1 VPFFC
6 TARYRMPVIPP
17 LILLAVFAIGE
28 GIQTAKE
35 RRWKSMAGM
44 AVALVLGSLLVHV
57 TPHTQ
62 AREDDLVSHVVVG
75 NVYNDRGQPK
85 AALSHYRR
93 ALELAPGDLAAACGL
108 GEVLTTLNRLP
119 EGIPQ
124 LRRALSGPRV
134 PRSGETPEMLA
145 STHSS
150 LANALAQTGQYDEA
164 IRHYREAIRLN
175 PRGAKGAD
183 QLNLG
188 LVLQALGRNEEA
200 VEVLRQSIEIN
211 PEFPIAHLALGR
223 SLLALGRTAEAI
235 PPLRQ
240 ATAAS
245 PRDPQAWF
253 ELGRA
258 LATEGHT
265 AEAKET
271 LQTSLR
277 LNPRLEEA
285 RRLLNSVERQA
296 PRR

>member
-1 VPFFC
+1 
-6 TARYRMPVIPP
+6 
-17 LILLAVFAIGE
+17 
-28 GIQTAKE
+28 
-35 RRWKSMAGM
+35 
-44 AVALVLGSLLVHV
+44 
-57 TPHTQ
+57 
-62 AREDDLVSHVVVG
+62 VG
-75 NVYNDRGQPK
+75 NVYNDKGQAE

-124 LRRALSGPRV
+124 LRRVLAGSRV

-150 LANALAQTGQYDEA
+150 LANALAQIGAYEEA
-164 IRHYREAIRLN
+164 VPHYREAIRLN
-175 PRGAKGAD
+175 PRAAKGAD

-200 VEVLRQSIEIN
+200 VEALRQGIEIN

-223 SLLALGRTAEAI
+223 SLLLVGRTAEAI

-240 ATAAS
+240 AAAAS
-245 PRDPQAWF
+245 PTDPQAWF

-258 LATEGHT
+258 LAMEGHT
-265 AEAKET
+265 NEAREA
-271 LQTSLR
+271 LQTALR
-277 LNPRLEEA
+277 LNPRFEEA
-285 RRLLNSVERQA
+285 RRLLNAIEQEA

>member
-1 VPFFC
+1 MTVVL
-6 TARYRMPVIPP
+6 A
-17 LILLAVFAIGE
+17 LAV
-28 GIQTAKE
+28 
-35 RRWKSMAGM
+35 
-44 AVALVLGSLLVHV
+44 LLVHV

-62 AREDDLVSHVVVG
+62 ATTRDFISEVMLGDI
-75 NVYNDRGQPK
+75 YADRDQPQQ
-85 AALSHYRR
+85 ALPHYRR
-93 ALELAPGDLAAACGL
+93 ALEQAPGDLTAACGL

-124 LRRALSGPRV
+124 LRRALGGPRV

-150 LANALAQTGQYDEA
+150 LANALAQTGAYEEA
-164 IRHYREAIRLN
+164 VPLYREAIRLN

-211 PEFPIAHLALGR
+211 PEYPIAHLALGR
-223 SLLALGRTAEAI
+223 SLLLLSRTAEAI

-240 ATAAS
+240 AAAAS

-258 LATEGHT
+258 LAMVGHT
-265 AEAKET
+265 NKAREA

-277 LNPRLEEA
+277 LNPRFEEA
-285 RRLLNSVERQA
+285 RRLLNTIEQQA